1 MEFRPTCVLASTKS
15 GTHFQRMLGWRGMVN
30 LLDANNPYFAL
41 CGCLLQSPETQP
53 RLGLPLC
60 ENTQVKSQGSGDS
73 MNPET
78 FVVIPEQVLSNNLGD
93 ETVLLNLQTGIYY
106 GLDPV
111 GSRIWALIQKHGK
124 LGTLHALLLD
134 QYEATSEQIW
144 TDLVALL
151 GQMRQKGL
159 VECQSVVEA

>member
-1 MEFRPTCVLASTKS
+1 MKGQE
-15 GTHFQRMLGWRGMVN
+15 
-30 LLDANNPYFAL
+30 
-41 CGCLLQSPETQP
+41 
-53 RLGLPLC
+53 
-60 ENTQVKSQGSGDS
+60 SGDS
-73 MNPET
+73 MNSEM
-78 FVVIPEQVLSNNLGD
+78 FVAIPEHVLSNNLGD

-134 QYEATSEQIW
+134 QYEATSEQMW

-151 GQMRQKGL
+151 AQMRQKGL
-159 VECQSVVEA
+159 VECQPAVDA

>member
-1 MEFRPTCVLASTKS
+1 MKGQE
-15 GTHFQRMLGWRGMVN
+15 
-30 LLDANNPYFAL
+30 
-41 CGCLLQSPETQP
+41 
-53 RLGLPLC
+53 
-60 ENTQVKSQGSGDS
+60 SGDS
-73 MNPET
+73 MNSET
-78 FVVIPEQVLSNNLGD
+78 FLAIPEHVLSNNLGD

-144 TDLVALL
+144 MDLVALL
-151 GQMRQKGL
+151 AQMRQKGL
-159 VECQSVVEA
+159 VEYQPAVDA